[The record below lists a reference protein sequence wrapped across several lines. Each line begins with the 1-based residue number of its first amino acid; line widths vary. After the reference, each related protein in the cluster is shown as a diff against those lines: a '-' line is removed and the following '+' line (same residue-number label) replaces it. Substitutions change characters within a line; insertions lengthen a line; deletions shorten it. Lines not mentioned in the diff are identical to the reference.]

1 METTK
6 LSSKGQVILP
16 RSVRD
21 AHNWPPGTEF
31 AVEAAGDGVLLRP
44 LKAFKPT
51 TLKDVIGS
59 TGYSGK
65 AKSLAEME
73 RAIAHGVKE
82 RNARAVDTNLVVRL
96 LTNDELAQAKRAAAA
111 FAANESYIAKSVLLE
126 TE

>member
-31 AVEAAGDGVLLRP
+31 AVETAGDGVLLRP
-44 LKAFKPT
+44 LKSFKPT

-59 TGYSGK
+59 TGYTGK
-65 AKSLAEME
+65 AKSLADME
-73 RAIAHGVKE
+73 KAIARGVKE
-82 RNARAVDTNLVVRL
+82 RNARGR
-96 LTNDELAQAKRAAAA
+96 
-111 FAANESYIAKSVLLE
+111 Y
-126 TE
+126 